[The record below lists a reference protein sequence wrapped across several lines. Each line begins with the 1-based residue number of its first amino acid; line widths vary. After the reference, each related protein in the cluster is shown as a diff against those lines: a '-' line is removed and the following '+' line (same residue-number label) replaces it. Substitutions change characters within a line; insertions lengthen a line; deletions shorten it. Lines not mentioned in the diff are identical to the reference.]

1 MWHACVL
8 ERIYAYHHCTH
19 PLRSQNGVGW
29 TFQSKVLVAKIWE
42 AKPGPILRH
51 CCGGCGLQPG
61 GSDSSLANHT
71 RCLAA
76 GKPTLEFFSRCRN
89 ASKVCGRTWRLCPK
103 STWSSS
109 SLGFSTWSFCLCL
122 FGQLVGRK
130 FHCQVLPVSVLWCTA
145 EPQWACGIEATT
157 GSFVCF
163 LGPGCP
169 VNRVGYEN
177 HNEASCIPMGPALL
191 WFVWT

>member
-1 MWHACVL
+1 MAVACSLVVAIAPWQIILDAWRLASRPWNFFQDAAMPPKFVVVL
-8 ERIYAYHHCTH
+8 EGFA
-19 PLRSQNGVGW
+19 PN
-29 TFQSKVLVAKIWE
+29 
-42 AKPGPILRH
+42 
-51 CCGGCGLQPG
+51 QPG
-61 GSDSSLANHT
+61 LRAHWGLALG
-71 RCLAA
+71 RSVCA
-76 GKPTLEFFSRCRN
+76 FF
-89 ASKVCGRTWRLCPK
+89 
-103 STWSSS
+103 
-109 SLGFSTWSFCLCL
+109 CL

-130 FHCQVLPVSVLWCTA
+130 FHCQLLPVSVLWCTA

-191 WFVWT
+191 